1 MIQFSK
7 WKSNDPLVVWVVVVL
22 ITQDAKRMHTLL
34 LSTIVYLIVL
44 HPFHLSS

>member
-22 ITQDAKRMHTLL
+22 IIHDAKRMHTIL
-34 LSTIVYLIVL
+34 LSTLVYLTVL
-44 HPFHLSS
+44 HLFHLSS